1 MESALIVLVWIVGL
15 VVIAFFVVIIIA
27 VLKVT
32 SESDDIEERI
42 QYQARRGLKIREDEY
57 GSRPEEMDRDGRGTA
72 HDIAMGED
80 VRDQQQDAL

>member
-32 SESDDIEERI
+32 SETDDIEERI
-42 QYQARRGLKIREDEY
+42 QYQPKALL
-57 GSRPEEMDRDGRGTA
+57 EE
-72 HDIAMGED
+72 
-80 VRDQQQDAL
+80 

>member
-32 SESDDIEERI
+32 SETDDIEERI
-42 QYQARRGLKIREDEY
+42 QYQAKTLLKERDDGISQETSGTGRR
-57 GSRPEEMDRDGRGTA
+57 TA
-72 HDIAMGED
+72 HDGAVGED
-80 VRDQQQDAL
+80 IRDREQDAL

>member
-32 SESDDIEERI
+32 SETDDIEERI
-42 QYQARRGLKIREDEY
+42 QYQAKSLLKERDDGISQEVTGTGRRA
-57 GSRPEEMDRDGRGTA
+57 SHDGA
-72 HDIAMGED
+72 VGED
-80 VRDQQQDAL
+80 IRDSEQDAL

>member
-42 QYQARRGLKIREDEY
+42 HYQTAQALEEREHGISQETT
-57 GSRPEEMDRDGRGTA
+57 GTGRGTA
-72 HDIAMGED
+72 HDGAVGADI
-80 VRDQQQDAL
+80 RDREQDAV

>member
-32 SESDDIEERI
+32 SETDDIEERI
-42 QYQARRGLKIREDEY
+42 HIQTQHAL
-57 GSRPEEMDRDGRGTA
+57 EERDGISQEVTGNGRRASHDGTV
-72 HDIAMGED
+72 GENL
-80 VRDQQQDAL
+80 RDTEQDAL